1 MHDILLLRISAILP
15 EAISDGGLTPTT
27 DTDLLLATYRGGSHL
42 TSDINYFI
50 KAIIFLF
57 SLASGNIYYIL
68 YVFILI
74 YSSANIRK
82 KIQNTSFQIHYRFL
96 FRFVRLFASIHAMSI
111 SCLFFITISNVS
123 RETLEIIIF
132 HRQTP
137 VKKYRIQISHTL
149 QISISIRTLIASI
162 YDISISCLFFI
173 TISNVSRETFNI
185 IIFHRQTSFSSA
197 YPVTAPAIF
206 LPSSVLRRFT

>member
-57 SLASGNIYYIL
+57 SLVSGNIYYIL

-74 YSSANIRK
+74 YFIGKHPQKNTGLRIR
-82 KIQNTSFQIHYRFL
+82 YRFL
-96 FRFVRLFASIHAMSI
+96 FRFVRLFASIHDMSI
-111 SCLFFITISNVS
+111 SCLFFIPISNVS

-132 HRQTP
+132 HRQT
-137 VKKYRIQISHTL
+137 
-149 QISISIRTLIASI
+149 
-162 YDISISCLFFI
+162 
-173 TISNVSRETFNI
+173 
-185 IIFHRQTSFSSA
+185 SFSSEFCVKTLHLSPPVFHLSRTLFLPEPA
-197 YPVTAPAIF
+197 YPSQHTVHLVF
-206 LPSSVLRRFT
+206 FT

>member
-57 SLASGNIYYIL
+57 SLVSGNIYYIL

-74 YSSANIRK
+74 YFIGKHPQKNTGLRIR
-82 KIQNTSFQIHYRFL
+82 YRFL
-96 FRFVRLFASIHAMSI
+96 FRFVRLFASIHDMSI
-111 SCLFFITISNVS
+111 SCLFFI
-123 RETLEIIIF
+123 
-132 HRQTP
+132 P
-137 VKKYRIQISHTL
+137 
-149 QISISIRTLIASI
+149 
-162 YDISISCLFFI
+162 
-173 TISNVSRETFNI
+173 ISNVSRETFNI
-185 IIFHRQTSFSSA
+185 IIFTGKHLQKKYRIQVSEYATDFYFNSCTYLLPFMLCLFHA
-197 YPVTAPAIF
+197 YF
-206 LPSSVLRRFT
+206 L